1 MISADL
7 PEARAEGRRPPLPPA
22 CRSVL
27 AVMIPAYAV
36 AGAQPSCLTTRT
48 ADAGYF
54 SSFSA
59 GRMGR
64 ATRFPPQ
71 FGQRPPSVVS
81 VQSWQNVHSKLQI
94 MASAASAGRSLLQ
107 HSQLGLSSSIFVS
120 PDGQRLGMVRPRDD
134 PVADCRIVLG
144 ALAPVEHAVVPDH
157 AHNTMPQL
165 TGAGGHGRGKP
176 LARAPI
182 PPRRQ
187 QYQLALV

>member
-1 MISADL
+1 MGSTDR
-7 PEARAEGRRPPLPPA
+7 PEIPAEGRRPPSPSA
-22 CRSVL
+22 CRRVL
-27 AVMIPAYAV
+27 AGRVPAYAV

-54 SSFSA
+54 SSFST

-81 VQSWQNVHSKLQI
+81 VQSRQNVHSKLQI

-107 HSQLGLSSSIFVS
+107 HSQLGLISSIFVS
-120 PDGQRLGMVRPRDD
+120 PDGQRLGMVRPRGGL
-134 PVADCRIVLG
+134 VTDCRVVLR

-157 AHNTMPQL
+157 AHKTMTQL
-165 TGAGGHGRGKP
+165 IGAGAHGRRELLSSG
-176 LARAPI
+176 PI
-182 PPRRQ
+182 S
-187 QYQLALV
+187 